1 MKRVS
6 QTEKIRQLLI
16 ENTGVPV
23 PAFKLAAISLQ
34 YNARVFELRAEG
46 FEIINTTHHRADGSV
61 WSSQPTPLR
70 ILMVSPRTT
79 IATSL
84 CFAAATASAKPFVE
98 SPARSHPL
106 A

>member
-61 WSSQPTPLR
+61 WSW
-70 ILMVSPRTT
+70 
-79 IATSL
+79 
-84 CFAAATASAKPFVE
+84 FE
-98 SPARSHPL
+98 HPAQKGQL
-106 A
+106 ALPCMQEEARG